1 MIYFLKGLLKIAIIF
16 STTMPAM
23 VILSPCLAIHIIR
36 IIGGDDNEKP
46 AFDRWYDW
54 WLNNVTFKLLA
65 MCGIKP

>member
-1 MIYFLKGLLKIAIIF
+1 
-16 STTMPAM
+16 MPAM